1 MGQLITVR
9 DVERRAADT
18 SAIVFDCS
26 DVVTPA
32 ALDRARELG
41 LDIEWI
47 DSRPRTE
54 APALLMEDLRERIER
69 VVTTVAGEAA
79 AGDPDRV
86 VEAVLRRLGGDVP
99 AIPDPRTVSQR
110 LAVFAVNAMDTGVA
124 PEVAHEAKRLLLNN
138 LKASVGAM
146 DHAAVTAVRGFV
158 AGLGTAKRP
167 ARVLWHGDVYASE
180 LAALVNSV
188 QMEVLDFNETHV
200 PTYVHTAAAVAPA
213 VMAEAEARGRSGHDL
228 LAALAIGIEVE
239 LAVSEMLMPS
249 HYVRGFNPTA
259 TTGAVGAAA
268 GCAVLGGRDIA
279 QVANALGIAMNTAG
293 GLFEAIG
300 SMGWPYSAAN
310 AARTGVMA
318 ARLAGSGLVT
328 APTTFEG
335 EKGMFVAYS
344 DEDPAKLPALLDGL
358 GDDWRMMQAG
368 YKRFQAETIDQAP
381 LEAVLTIRSR
391 SAEPHGDVTR
401 MRFSVEPV
409 VAAVAD
415 ERYRRFGSPRDDLQA
430 TFDLRYVMAAAW
442 VLGRT
447 GGDVYDEVHFR
458 DPVIL
463 ALRDRID
470 VVADPAITLDG
481 ASLEIEFADGTRDDV
496 RIEAWKGSAANPMS
510 DTELSELFLEASSGR
525 IPRHRAEDVVNAVF
539 SADTFSSVDR
549 LTRRIVR

>member
-18 SAIVFDCS
+18 SAIVFDRS

-32 ALDRARELG
+32 ALDRVRELE
-41 LDIEWI
+41 LDVEWV
-47 DSRPRTE
+47 DTAPSQAETPSR
-54 APALLMEDLRERIER
+54 LMADLRGRIER
-69 VVTTVAGEAA
+69 IVTTVAAEG
-79 AGDPDRV
+79 GDPDQV
-86 VEAVLRRLGGDVP
+86 AEAVLDRLATGVSSM
-99 AIPDPRTVSQR
+99 PDPRTVSQR
-110 LAVFAVNAMDTGVA
+110 LAAFAVDTMDRGVA

-146 DHAAVTAVRGFV
+146 DHAAVAAVRGFV
-158 AGLGTAKRP
+158 AGLGTARRP

-188 QMEVLDFNETHV
+188 QMEVLDFNETYI

-228 LAALAIGIEVE
+228 LAALAVGIEVE

-268 GCAVLGGRDIA
+268 GCAVLAGRDVV
-279 QVANALGIAMNTAG
+279 QVANAMGIAMNTAG

-318 ARLAGSGLVT
+318 ARLAGSGLKT

-344 DEDPAKLPALLDGL
+344 DEDPSKLPAVLDGL
-358 GDDWRMMQAG
+358 GDEWRMMRAS

-381 LEAVLTIRSR
+381 LESVLTIRGR
-391 SAEPHGDVTR
+391 TQEPRGDVTL

-415 ERYRRFGSPRDDLQA
+415 ERYRRFGSPQDDLQA

-447 GGDVYDEVHFR
+447 GGDVYDEVHYR
-458 DPVIL
+458 DPAIL
-463 ALRDRID
+463 ELRDRIE

-481 ASLEIEFADGTRDDV
+481 AALEIEFSDGRREDV
-496 RIEAWKGSAANPMS
+496 RIDAWQGSAANPMS
-510 DTELSELFLEASSGR
+510 DAQLSELFLKAAAGH
-525 IPRHRAEDVVNAVF
+525 IPRHRAEDVVDAVF
-539 SADTFSSVDR
+539 AADTFSSVDR

>member
-1 MGQLITVR
+1 MGRLITVR
-9 DVERRAADT
+9 DVEERPADAG
-18 SAIVFDCS
+18 AIVFNRTDI
-26 DVVTPA
+26 VTPA
-32 ALDRARELG
+32 ALDRVRELG
-41 LDIEWI
+41 LDVQWVDTDPLLSE
-47 DSRPRTE
+47 T
-54 APALLMEDLRERIER
+54 PARLMAELRERIER
-69 VVTTVAGEAA
+69 VVTAIA
-79 AGDPDRV
+79 AGGVDGDEDHFV
-86 VEAVLRRLGGDVP
+86 DAVLDQLRSEVP
-99 AIPDPRTVSQR
+99 SIPNPRTVSQR
-110 LAVFAVNAMDTGVA
+110 LAAFAVDVMDRGVA

-146 DHAAVTAVRGFV
+146 DHAAVAAVRGFV

-167 ARVLWHGDVYASE
+167 ARVLWHGDLYASE

-188 QMEVLDFNETHV
+188 QMEVLDFNETYV

-239 LAVSEMLMPS
+239 LTVSEMLMPS

-268 GCAVLGGRDIA
+268 GCAVLGGRDVA

-358 GDDWRMMQAG
+358 GDEWRMMRAG

-381 LEAVLTIRSR
+381 LESVLTIRGR
-391 SAEPHGDVTR
+391 TQEPRGDVTR

-415 ERYRRFGSPRDDLQA
+415 ERYRRFGSPQDDLQA

-447 GGDVYDEVHFR
+447 GGDVYDEVHYR
-458 DPVIL
+458 DPAIL
-463 ALRDRID
+463 ELRDRIE
-470 VVADPAITLDG
+470 VVADPTITLDG
-481 ASLEIEFADGTRDDV
+481 AALEIELTVHEAERERYLGSEECHCPNGIAGTGMPAIV
-496 RIEAWKGSAANPMS
+496 MEAV
-510 DTELSELFLEASSGR
+510 T
-525 IPRHRAEDVVNAVF
+525 
-539 SADTFSSVDR
+539 T
-549 LTRRIVR
+549 

>member
-110 LAVFAVNAMDTGVA
+110 LAAFAVNAMDTGVA